1 MINIILTSVQN
12 TENFL
17 IYASITRKQN
27 FLPMQFYLH
36 REEIQFSSRGNF
48 NGIGMDFYRHR
59 EGEKPNFLSVC
70 YRKKKI
76 KSRV

>member
-17 IYASITRKQN
+17 IYASITRQQN

-36 REEIQFSSRGNF
+36 REGVQFTSRGNF
-48 NGIGMDFYRHR
+48 NGIGI
-59 EGEKPNFLSVC
+59 EKNQISYPFVIG
-70 YRKKKI
+70 RKK
-76 KSRV
+76 

>member
-48 NGIGMDFYRHR
+48 NDIGMGKNQISYPFVI
-59 EGEKPNFLSVC
+59 G
-70 YRKKKI
+70 RKK
-76 KSRV
+76 

>member
-17 IYASITRKQN
+17 IYASIPKTTKFPPEEVLSTSGGNSIFITRKFQ
-27 FLPMQFYLH
+27 
-36 REEIQFSSRGNF
+36 
-48 NGIGMDFYRHR
+48 RHR